1 MTLVR
6 KDQYITMTEDGGN
19 VSLQNVD
26 TRGNI
31 TQNNINSNSVNPSE
45 NVVFQ
50 SQLLSRTDR
59 V

>member
-26 TRGNI
+26 TRGTI